1 MILTPKSPVRAEG
14 SHSWPCVSRRR
25 PLRIWAA
32 PKPGPELTGSEPI
45 PMVRM
50 IAALLLVLAYAGSVA
65 TAQSSRGHPR
75 LPSAQAIACLR
86 SVEPGARI
94 AHAYRKRGDRCEGF
108 YAQPLGSSA
117 FHLVGFGPRRS
128 STLAATSGVVDV
140 SWAAPPHNHDTIYLR
155 SEPRRPTT
163 YYQMDTRTVGER
175 HFAWRLEVAEAA
187 GLTRQEF
194 DVLCWMRLTV
204 HGAREPVLIPCQL
217 GRDSPSDASEIR
229 VRTGQPVRSVTM
241 EVSRM
246 DSSGVMGAV
255 RSLRLGGPYTRGHLL
270 TLALEE
276 FRMGGMYSLQLTAEL
291 LDGSR
296 ESSGNYWIRSRPPP
310 FR

>member
-1 MILTPKSPVRAEG
+1 M
-14 SHSWPCVSRRR
+14 SRRK

-32 PKPGPELTGSEPI
+32 PTPGPELTGSEPI
-45 PMVRM
+45 PMVRL

-75 LPSAQAIACLR
+75 LPSVQAIACQR

-94 AHAYRKRGDRCEGF
+94 AQAYRERSDRCEGF

-117 FHLVGFGPRRS
+117 FHLVGFGPRRN
-128 STLAATSGVVDV
+128 STLAARSGVVVV
-140 SWAAPPHNHDTIYLR
+140 SWPAPTRDHDTVYLR

-175 HFAWRLEVAEAA
+175 RFAWRLEVAEAA

-217 GRDSPSDASEIR
+217 GRDSPLDAPEIR

-246 DSSGVMGAV
+246 DTSGVMGAV
-255 RSLRLGGPYTRGHLL
+255 RSQLLGGPYTSGHLL
-270 TLALEE
+270 TLAPEE
-276 FRMGGMYSLQLTAEL
+276 FRMAGIYRLQLRAEL
-291 LDGSR
+291 LDGSS
-296 ESSGNYWIRSRPPP
+296 ESSGHYWILSPRRPRPPP
-310 FR
+310 SP